1 LEKAILLVIPTL
13 ETGGAQ
19 TFLVR
24 LATHL
29 SRNTQVCV
37 YVVHP
42 GSADTANEEKLAREG
57 ITKLYRRPSAI
68 LFNWLQSRNWNG
80 LRKLISRI
88 ESRTGILAARD
99 RRHLHRLIRSKGI
112 DLVNSHM
119 YLADSYCCQMLN
131 THPVPIVTTLHGCY
145 NLITEEIAQGKYDA
159 AYIAEFEEDTQRVT
173 RRLNGIVY
181 LTDRQLS
188 AVRVLQD
195 APIPKKKIYNGFR
208 KARENDRPPTTGNK
222 TDWHFGMVARG
233 IASKGWE
240 ELIIA
245 YKQVKANNPSKKIQ
259 LSLAGDS
266 DFLQQL
272 QKKYADPDITFHG
285 RVADPLPLMRH
296 WDVGALP
303 TYFDAESLPNSVI
316 EYLYSGIPVIATAIA
331 EIPNMI
337 DSASPNPAGI
347 LVPVKGPAGKPD
359 PNDIANA
366 MQRYIDDGNLWEEHR
381 RSAILAY
388 KKFDID
394 VCIGSYRD
402 FFGQVKPPTS
412 L

>member
-29 SRNTQVCV
+29 NRDTQVHV
-37 YVVHP
+37 YVIHP
-42 GSADTANEEKLAREG
+42 GSADTANEEKLAHEG
-57 ITKLYRRPSAI
+57 IKKLYRRPSAA

-80 LRKLISRI
+80 LKKLITRI
-88 ESRTGILAARD
+88 ESRTGVLAARD

-112 DLVNSHM
+112 GLVNSHM

-145 NLITEEIAQGKYDA
+145 NLIIEEIAQGKYDA
-159 AYIAEFEEDTQRVT
+159 AYIAEFTTDAQRVT
-173 RRLNGIVY
+173 RRLNGIIY

-188 AVRVLQD
+188 AVPVLLD

-208 KARENDRPPTTGNK
+208 SASENPRTATTGVK

-240 ELIIA
+240 ELILA
-245 YKQVKANNPSKKIQ
+245 YQQVKASNPSKKIR

-266 DFLQQL
+266 EFLQQL
-272 QKKYADPDITFHG
+272 QKKYPDPDILFHG
-285 RVADPLPLMRH
+285 RVADPLPLMQQ

-316 EYLYSGIPVIATAIA
+316 EYLFAGLPVIATDLA

-337 DSASPNPAGI
+337 DSEGSRPAGL
-347 LVPVKGPAGKPD
+347 LVPLQQAGKPD
-359 PNDIANA
+359 PNIIAKA
-366 MQRYIDDGNLWEEHR
+366 MQRYIDDQALWEEHR
-381 RSAILAY
+381 RNASLAY

-394 VCIGSYRD
+394 VCVASYRN
-402 FFGQVKPPTS
+402 FFEQVKPPTA

>member
-1 LEKAILLVIPTL
+1 VI
-13 ETGGAQ
+13 
-19 TFLVR
+19 
-24 LATHL
+24 
-29 SRNTQVCV
+29 
-37 YVVHP
+37 HP

-57 ITKLYRRPSAI
+57 IKKLYRRPSAV
-68 LFNWLQSRNWNG
+68 LFNWLQSRNWNS

-88 ESRTGILAARD
+88 ESHTGILAARD

-131 THPVPIVTTLHGCY
+131 TLPVPIVTTLHGCY

-159 AYIAEFEEDTQRVT
+159 AYIAEYAADTERVT
-173 RRLNGIVY
+173 RRLNGIIY

-188 AVRVLQD
+188 AVPVLLD

-208 KARENDRPPTTGNK
+208 QARENHHPATTGDK
-222 TDWHFGMVARG
+222 PDWHFGMVARG

-240 ELIIA
+240 ELILA
-245 YKQVKANNPSKKIQ
+245 YNQVKANNPSKKMR

-266 DFLQQL
+266 DFLKDL
-272 QKKYADPDITFHG
+272 QKKYSDPDIIFHG
-285 RVADPLPLMRH
+285 RVADPLLLMQH
-296 WDVGALP
+296 WDVGVLP

-316 EYLYSGIPVIATAIA
+316 EYLYAGLPVIATEIA

-337 DSASPNPAGI
+337 DSAGSHPAGFLI
-347 LVPVKGPAGKPD
+347 PLKGPGGKPD
-359 PNDIANA
+359 PNTIANA
-366 MQRYIDDGNLWEEHR
+366 MQRYVDDKALWEEHCR
-381 RSAILAY
+381 NATGAY

-394 VCIGSYRD
+394 VCIDSYRD
-402 FFGQVKPPTS
+402 FFGQVKPPTP